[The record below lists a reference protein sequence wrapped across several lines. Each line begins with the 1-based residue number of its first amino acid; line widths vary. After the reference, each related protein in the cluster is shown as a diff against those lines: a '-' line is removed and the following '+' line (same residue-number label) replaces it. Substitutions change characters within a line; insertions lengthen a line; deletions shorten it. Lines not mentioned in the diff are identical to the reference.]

1 MNSQCGNPWA
11 GWKIPL
17 SVLGAD
23 EGGSGHGTQWG
34 RGTDKIQGRKERT
47 FLFPLISE
55 EAVQYSPTGLCWADG
70 ECGKG
75 LLDPQPGGPRKAKPL
90 AGSGP
95 RGREGV
101 VPETKGT

>member
-1 MNSQCGNPWA
+1 MREVQGM
-11 GWKIPL
+11 
-17 SVLGAD
+17 
-23 EGGSGHGTQWG
+23 EQWG